1 MTRAALHKLL
11 LAAALIAAC
20 DQAPTGLPANLSE
33 SSAYKNTLPALFRE
47 AVDKTNAEQ
56 GQEGVDILL
65 AEWRASDKL
74 LKKRAAVASRAEIQ
88 NDLDA
93 LHSAELRVVL
103 SALGGGVITR
113 ALSDIKVSLAQ
124 SETLM
129 ESARMSGM
137 APAGANI
144 INQVREK
151 VRLAET
157 AAHNGNLVA
166 ALDIATQGSTILS
179 GLDYYLI
186 EVRRI
191 GGIEALYPKA
201 VQAARSG
208 DDDSAATLLRATE
221 AANDAARAALR
232 SGDRQVA
239 LKKLEASRKSQIDL
253 VLHTLGP
260 SAATTLVHEANDRAL
275 ALRDSLTTM
284 RKNGDDVLRY
294 ERMLREAA
302 DLTKRARAAADA
314 NDYQSAIDLG
324 SHAAGLLNALQ
335 HLIHK

>member
-1 MTRAALHKLL
+1 MTRGALHWLIL
-11 LAAALIAAC
+11 SATLIAAC

-47 AVDKTNAEQ
+47 AIDKTNAEQ
-56 GQEGVDILL
+56 GAEGVDILL
-65 AEWRASDKL
+65 AEWRSKDKQ
-74 LKKRAAVASRAEIQ
+74 LKKRAPGASRAEIQ

-93 LHSAELRVVL
+93 LHGAELRVVL
-103 SALGGGVITR
+103 SSLGGGVITR

-124 SETLM
+124 SEALM
-129 ESARMSGM
+129 ESARLGGM

-151 VRLAET
+151 VRLAEA
-157 AAHNGNLVA
+157 AAHHGKLVD

-179 GLDYYLI
+179 GLDYYLV

-201 VQAARSG
+201 VEAARSG

-221 AANDAARAALR
+221 AANDAARVALR
-232 SGDRQVA
+232 SGDRQAA
-239 LKKLEASRKSQIDL
+239 LQKLEAARKGQIEL

-260 SAATTLVHEANDRAL
+260 SAANALVREADDRTR

-284 RKNGDDVLRY
+284 RKNGDDVLRF
-294 ERMLREAA
+294 ERMLREAT
-302 DLTKRARAAADA
+302 DLARRARIAADA

-335 HLIHK
+335 HLIRK